1 MIVKSRS
8 YFYGRLLLSFFL
20 ISPQWVVFSDRG
32 FGLGLA
38 LFAAVLRVDFFSFS
52 GNGRY
57 VGITGARIPDK
68 MRFNQVI
75 FRYYALAETHRI
87 LSETIESLDT
97 PRFLELLSA
106 DDKDKVLRLAAKL
119 NEVEA
124 RSD

>member
-1 MIVKSRS
+1 M
-8 YFYGRLLLSFFL
+8 
-20 ISPQWVVFSDRG
+20 VFRDRG

-38 LFAAVLRVDFFSFS
+38 LFVAVLWMDFFWFS
-52 GNGRY
+52 ENGKY
-57 VGITGARIPDK
+57 AGITGARIPDK
-68 MRFNQVI
+68 VRFNQVI
-75 FRYYALAETHRI
+75 FRCHVLAETHRI

>member
-1 MIVKSRS
+1 
-8 YFYGRLLLSFFL
+8 
-20 ISPQWVVFSDRG
+20 
-32 FGLGLA
+32 
-38 LFAAVLRVDFFSFS
+38 
-52 GNGRY
+52 
-57 VGITGARIPDK
+57 

-87 LSETIESLDT
+87 LSETIESLNA

>member
-1 MIVKSRS
+1 MKSKL
-8 YFYGRLLLSFFL
+8 YFYGGLLLLFFL

-38 LFAAVLRVDFFSFS
+38 LFVAVLWMDFFWFS

-57 VGITGARIPDK
+57 VGITGARISDK
-68 MRFNQVI
+68 VRFNQVI
-75 FRYYALAETHRI
+75 FRYYVLGETHRI
-87 LSETIESLDT
+87 LSETIEGLDT

>member
-1 MIVKSRS
+1 MWYSAIVASVLAWRCLSRCS
-8 YFYGRLLLSFFL
+8 GWTFF
-20 ISPQWVVFSDRG
+20 W
-32 FGLGLA
+32 
-38 LFAAVLRVDFFSFS
+38 FS

-68 MRFNQVI
+68 VRFNQVI
-75 FRYYALAETHRI
+75 FRYYVLAETQRI
-87 LSETIESLDT
+87 LSETIEGLDT